1 MWDQCGIF
9 YEHASTWKIQPP
21 LLNQVHQGCTQRE
34 AEVDHEAV
42 HAKADLCPLITTTEV
57 MNEQQHTIVNSSQSN
72 TAWSYHVEGHAEEGA
87 ARNCELACRSASV

>member
-1 MWDQCGIF
+1 MWDQCGVF

-42 HAKADLCPLITTTEV
+42 HAKADLCPPTTTTEV
-57 MNEQQHTIVNSSQSN
+57 MNEKQHKIVNSSQSI
-72 TAWSYHVEGHAEEGA
+72 TAWSHHVEGQAEEGV
-87 ARNCELACRSASV
+87 ARKCELACKSAFA